1 MNNITDTNILRD
13 DFDKL
18 LNDSDF
24 LDLGDEDSLPY
35 IADNIEVF
43 LSKYIEFC
51 QKIEIGRRE
60 KIRQLMS
67 IQSIPYKNCQ
77 NTIVEK
83 IQHMMDECGREL
95 SDEEKSI
102 LKWTKKPN
110 SSDSFSSVPKKDAV
124 KKWLSD
130 TGARTPNRM
139 YLYKIAFALGLKAYY
154 PNEIY
159 DVASDKYKISSEEY
173 KTSVNYL
180 FNKIYNQRYCTRTY
194 YELIFIFC
202 LKNGKNY
209 LTAMKMIAQ
218 YLKAS
223 KSDSIQLNGNEN
235 NTLYIVQQSSAV
247 DESEFI
253 SFLVQIT
260 PLLNDKY
267 SSVFSQLEEIIK
279 YFSDEAVMQEFEDKY
294 STSTHM
300 NDMLTAYDEN
310 KYIDSE
316 YKSYM
321 NLGEKV
327 LISETVKKR
336 LMFFD
341 NRMKISSA
349 LFDCTVSLNNEDSLV
364 SELKNFGI
372 SEALY
377 DHLKNTT
384 SESISAK
391 FGTDGQQYFSDLIS
405 DLIITED
412 NVYNSDI
419 IKRTDNGDGTYSW
432 QADKKNIDISHEQIY
447 RKLRKALITAQFFN
461 YWSDPDSE
469 LSYEGYIKEIDQLLT
484 DSFYQPMY
492 IKNSFD
498 CFFMLC
504 ARTAEPIDSYYSVFN
519 QIFYIYDDYQKE
531 FISSDTATEFEEYS
545 KYTLSEKAV
554 LDDIVELDQLHPIDQ
569 RDIQEEII
577 ELIKQYSD
585 KRDNN

>member
-51 QKIEIGRRE
+51 QKIAVGRRE
-60 KIRQLMS
+60 KIRQIMNS
-67 IQSIPYKNCQ
+67 QGVSSGNCQ

-83 IQHMMDECGREL
+83 IQQMMDECGREL
-95 SDEEKSI
+95 SDEEKTI
-102 LKWTKKPN
+102 LEWNKKPN
-110 SSDSFSSVPKKDAV
+110 SSDSFSSVPTEDAV

-130 TGARTPNRM
+130 TGARNPNRM
-139 YLYKIAFALGLKAYY
+139 YLYKIAFALGLKVYY
-154 PNEIY
+154 PNEIK
-159 DVASDKYKISSEEY
+159 DDTSDEYKISSEEY

-180 FNKIYNQRYCTRTY
+180 FNKVYNQRYCTRTY

-202 LKNGKNY
+202 LKNGKDY

-218 YLKAS
+218 YLKAP
-223 KSDSIQLNGNEN
+223 KTDNIELNGNDN
-235 NTLYIVQQSSAV
+235 NTLYIVQQSQSQ
-247 DESEFI
+247 DENEFV

-260 PLLNDKY
+260 PILNDKY
-267 SSVFSQLEEIIK
+267 SSVFSQLEETIE
-279 YFSDEAVMQEFEDKY
+279 YFSDEDVIQEFEEKY
-294 STSTHM
+294 FTSTHM

-316 YKSYM
+316 YKNYM

-349 LFDCTVSLNNEDSLV
+349 LFDYTINQDNEDALL
-364 SELKNFGI
+364 SELKNLGI

-377 DHLKNTT
+377 SHIKNTA

-391 FGTDGQQYFSDLIS
+391 FGTDGQQYFSDIIS
-405 DLIITED
+405 DVMITAD
-412 NVYNSDI
+412 NVYNPDI
-419 IKRTDNGDGTYSW
+419 IHRTDNGDGTYSW
-432 QADKKNIDISHEQIY
+432 QAEKKNIDISHEQVY
-447 RKLRKALITAQFFN
+447 RKLRKALITAHFFY

-469 LSYEGYIKEIDQLLT
+469 LSYDGYIKEIDQLLT

-498 CFFMLC
+498 SFFMLC

-531 FISSDTATEFEEYS
+531 FISLDTAKEFEEYS

-554 LDDIVELDQLHPIDQ
+554 LDDIVELDQLHPVDQ
-569 RDIQEEII
+569 KDIQEEII
-577 ELIKQYSD
+577 EIIKQYSD
-585 KRDNN
+585 KRDNK

>member
-1 MNNITDTNILRD
+1 MNNITDTNILRK
-13 DFDKL
+13 DFDAL
-18 LNDSDF
+18 LNDSRF
-24 LDLGDEDSLPY
+24 LDTDDEDSIPY
-35 IADNIEVF
+35 IADNIEAF

-51 QKIEIGRRE
+51 QKIAVGRRE
-60 KIRQLMS
+60 KIRQIMNS
-67 IQSIPYKNCQ
+67 QGVSPGNCQ

-83 IQHMMDECGREL
+83 IQQMMDECGREL
-95 SDEEKSI
+95 SDEEKTI
-102 LKWTKKPN
+102 LEWNKKPN
-110 SSDSFSSVPKKDAV
+110 SSDSFSSVPTEDAV

-130 TGARTPNRM
+130 TGARNPNRM
-139 YLYKIAFALGLKAYY
+139 YLYKIAFALGLRAYY
-154 PNEIY
+154 PNEI
-159 DVASDKYKISSEEY
+159 SDDTSKEY

-209 LTAMKMIAQ
+209 MTAMKMIAQ
-218 YLKAS
+218 YLKAP
-223 KSDSIQLNGNEN
+223 KTDSIQLNGNEN

-253 SFLVQIT
+253 RFIVQIT

-267 SSVFSQLEEIIK
+267 SSVFSQLEETIE
-279 YFSDEAVMQEFEDKY
+279 YFSDEDVIQEFEEKY

-316 YKSYM
+316 YKNYM

-327 LISETVKKR
+327 LVSETVKKR
-336 LMFFD
+336 FMFFD

-349 LFDCTVSLNNEDSLV
+349 LFDYTVKPDNEDSLL
-364 SELKNFGI
+364 SELNKLGI

-377 DHLKNTT
+377 SHIKNTA

-391 FGTDGQQYFSDLIS
+391 FGTDGQQYFSDIIS
-405 DLIITED
+405 NIIITAD
-412 NVYNSDI
+412 NVYNPDI
-419 IKRTDNGDGTYSW
+419 ITRTDNGDGTYSW
-432 QADKKNIDISHEQIY
+432 QAEEKIDISHEQIY
-447 RKLRKALITAQFFN
+447 RKLRKALITAHFFY

-469 LSYEGYIKEIDQLLT
+469 LSYDGYIKEIDQLLT

-492 IKNSFD
+492 VKNSFD

-504 ARTAEPIDSYYSVFN
+504 ARTVEPIDSYYSVFN
-519 QIFYIYDDYQKE
+519 QIFYICDDYQKE
-531 FISSDTATEFEEYS
+531 FISSDTAKEFEEYS

-554 LDDIVELDQLHPIDQ
+554 LDNIVDLDQLHPVDQ
-569 RDIQEEII
+569 KDIQEEII
-577 ELIKQYSD
+577 EIIKQYSD